1 MAKQSIIIKLFS
13 VAIAILVLN
22 GGLFFGGR
30 FIYAVSVVDEIKKE
44 IELRAQEVK
53 DLAATIKKYQKDL
66 EAVGKQENTL
76 QNQINRM
83 NKEIAILNL
92 NIKKTQTQI
101 IETGLKIDELK
112 NQVYVKEDEI
122 ESRKEKLAH
131 IILLMSQSESGNLLS
146 LAFSTK
152 NLSDFFSQQESLA
165 NLQRDV
171 KVSLDELKTFK
182 SDLENFKK
190 DKEMQQAELKNL
202 NEELGSQWQIA
213 NEQKTEKDLL
223 LKDTRNKEK
232 EYQRIINELNRKR
245 QDVESEINAL
255 EERLRQA
262 IDKSKISISKGILRW
277 PLEGRFSQGYGKP
290 NWNAAYDFHNGIDI
304 AAPIGTPIKAAL
316 GGKIIGVG
324 NNGRYSYGKWIAIE
338 HGNFSIVTLYGHLS
352 LQKVSVGQE
361 VKTGDIIGYVGS
373 TGYSTGPHLHFTI
386 FTSDS
391 YTLMKST
398 KVPGLLIPIGGTL
411 NPMEYL

>member
-1 MAKQSIIIKLFS
+1 MAKQSVIIKLFS
-13 VAIAILVLN
+13 VAAAILVLS
-22 GGLFFGGR
+22 GGLFSGGR
-30 FIYAVSVVDEIKKE
+30 FIYAVSIIDEIKKE

-101 IETGLKIDELK
+101 IEAGLKIDELK

-122 ESRKEKLAH
+122 KSRKEKLAH

-182 SDLENFKK
+182 SELENFKK
-190 DKEMQQAELKNL
+190 DKETQQAELKNL
-202 NEELGSQWQIA
+202 NEELGSQWQIT
-213 NEQKTEKDLL
+213 NEQKTEKDSL

-277 PLEGRFSQGYGKP
+277 PLDGRLSQGYGKP
-290 NWNAAYDFHNGIDI
+290 NWNAVYDFHNGIDI
-304 AAPIGTPIKAAL
+304 AAPTGTPIKAAL

-324 NNGRYSYGKWIAIE
+324 DNGRYSYGKWIAIE
-338 HGNFSIVTLYGHLS
+338 HSSFSIVTLYGHLS

>member
-44 IELRAQEVK
+44 IELRAQEIK

-182 SDLENFKK
+182 SVLENFKK
-190 DKEMQQAELKNL
+190 DKETQQAELKNL
-202 NEELGSQWQIA
+202 NEELGNQWQIT
-213 NEQKTEKDLL
+213 NEQKTEKDSL

-290 NWNAAYDFHNGIDI
+290 NWNAAYDFPNGIDI

-324 NNGRYSYGKWIAIE
+324 DNGRYSYGKWIAIE

>member
-1 MAKQSIIIKLFS
+1 MAKQSVIIKLFS
-13 VAIAILVLN
+13 VVAAILVLS
-22 GGLFFGGR
+22 GGLFSGGR
-30 FIYAVSVVDEIKKE
+30 FIYAVSIIDEIKKE

-101 IETGLKIDELK
+101 IEAGLKIDELK

-171 KVSLDELKTFK
+171 KISLDELKTFK
-182 SDLENFKK
+182 SELENFKK
-190 DKEMQQAELKNL
+190 DKETQQAELKNL
-202 NEELGSQWQIA
+202 NEELGSQWQIT
-213 NEQKTEKDLL
+213 NEQKTEKDSL

-277 PLEGRFSQGYGKP
+277 PLDGRLSQGYGKP
-290 NWNAAYDFHNGIDI
+290 NWNAVYDFHNGIDI
-304 AAPIGTPIKAAL
+304 AAPTGTPIKAAL

-324 NNGRYSYGKWIAIE
+324 DNGRYSYGKWIAIE
-338 HGNFSIVTLYGHLS
+338 HSSFSIVTLYGHLS

>member
-1 MAKQSIIIKLFS
+1 MIKLFLS
-13 VAIAILVLN
+13 MAAILVLFA
-22 GGLFFGGR
+22 GLFASDR
-30 FIYAVSVVDEIKKE
+30 FVYAVSPVDEIKKQ
-44 IELRAQEVK
+44 IESRAQEVK
-53 DLAATIKKYQKDL
+53 DLADTIKKYQKDL
-66 EAVGKQENTL
+66 ETAGKQENTL

-101 IETGLKIDELK
+101 IETGLKIEELK
-112 NQVYVKEDEI
+112 SQVYVKEDEI

-146 LAFSTK
+146 IAFSTK
-152 NLSDFFSQQESLA
+152 NLSDFFSQQEGLA
-165 NLQRDV
+165 NLQKDI
-171 KVSLDELKTFK
+171 KTSLDDLKTFK
-182 SDLENFKK
+182 SELENFKK
-190 DKEMQQAELKNL
+190 DKETQQAELKGL
-202 NEELGSQWQIA
+202 NEELGSQWQIT
-213 NEQKTEKDLL
+213 NDQKTEKDSL

-232 EYQRIINELNRKR
+232 EYQRIISELNRKR
-245 QDVESEINAL
+245 QDVESEINGL
-255 EERLRQA
+255 EEKLRQA

-277 PLEGRFSQGYGKP
+277 PLEGRLSQGYGKP
-290 NWNAAYDFHNGIDI
+290 NWNAVYDFHNGIDI
-304 AAPIGTPIKAAL
+304 AAPTGTPIKAAL

-324 NNGRYSYGKWIAIE
+324 DNGRYSYGKWIAID

-391 YTLMKST
+391 YTLMRSA
-398 KVPGLLIPIGGTL
+398 KVQGLLIPIGGTL